1 MMMNTFSSNDLL
13 RYIYNE
19 MPETEAKNV
28 TEAAKNDWKVREA
41 LIELQSAKADLD
53 RLPMISPS
61 TRSLNNI
68 LQYAEQSLQ
77 EITT

>member
-1 MMMNTFSSNDLL
+1 MSTYNNNDLL

-19 MPETEAKNV
+19 MPEAEAKNV
-28 TEAAKNDWKVREA
+28 TEAAKSNWKIREA
-41 LIELQSAKADLD
+41 LIELQSAKSDLD
-53 RLPMISPS
+53 GLPKFSPS
-61 TRSLNNI
+61 TRSVDHI

>member
-1 MMMNTFSSNDLL
+1 MMMNTFSNDDLL

-19 MPETEAKNV
+19 MPEAEAKNV
-28 TEAAKNDWKVREA
+28 TETMRGDWKVREA

-53 RLPMISPS
+53 RLPMYSPS
-61 TRSLNNI
+61 KRSINNI

>member
-1 MMMNTFSSNDLL
+1 MMTYNNNDLL

-19 MPETEAKNV
+19 LPETEAKNV
-28 TEAAKNDWKVREA
+28 TEAAKSNWKIREA

-53 RLPMISPS
+53 RLPMYSPS
-61 TRSLNNI
+61 KRSVNNI